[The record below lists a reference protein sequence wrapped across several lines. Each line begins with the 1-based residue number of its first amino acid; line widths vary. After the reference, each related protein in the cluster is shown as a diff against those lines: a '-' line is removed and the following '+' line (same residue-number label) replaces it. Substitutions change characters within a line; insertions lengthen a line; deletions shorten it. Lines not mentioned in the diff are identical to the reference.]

1 MDESSVVTNL
11 RARNPDA
18 FSDIV
23 DRYQLQIMRYL
34 YRLTGEL
41 ELAKDLTQDTFVQ
54 AFESI
59 PKTDPNSQLQLKPW
73 LFRVATNKAMQYYR
87 RKKIIRFIPFQHN
100 RDANISNNR
109 DHSDEIIE
117 RLTIE
122 DALCQVAV
130 QQRTC
135 LVLHFIEGF
144 KYREIAQTLG
154 ISEDAVRMR
163 VMRGQQ
169 AFRKIYTGGESK

>member
-54 AFESI
+54 VFESI

-87 RKKIIRFIPFQHN
+87 RKK
-100 RDANISNNR
+100 
-109 DHSDEIIE
+109 
-117 RLTIE
+117 
-122 DALCQVAV
+122 
-130 QQRTC
+130 
-135 LVLHFIEGF
+135 
-144 KYREIAQTLG
+144 
-154 ISEDAVRMR
+154 
-163 VMRGQQ
+163 
-169 AFRKIYTGGESK
+169 

>member
-1 MDESSVVTNL
+1 VTDL
-11 RARNPDA
+11 RAGKPDA
-18 FSDIV
+18 FRDIV
-23 DRYQLQIMRYL
+23 DRYQRQILRYL

-59 PKTDPNSQLQLKPW
+59 PKTDPDLPLQLRPW
-73 LFRVATNKAMQYYR
+73 LFRVATNKAMQHYR
-87 RKKIIRFIPFQHN
+87 RRKIVHFIPFAHS
-100 RDANISNNR
+100 RDVDISDSR
-109 DHSDEIIE
+109 DPSEEIIE
-117 RLTIE
+117 RLSVE

-135 LVLHFIEGF
+135 LVLHFVEGF

-154 ISEDAVRMR
+154 ISEDAVC
-163 VMRGQQ
+163 
-169 AFRKIYTGGESK
+169 RKDARYEGTKGVSQDLYRR

>member
-1 MDESSVVTNL
+1 MDESSVMTNL
-11 RARNPDA
+11 RAGKPDA
-18 FSDIV
+18 FNDIV
-23 DRYQLQIMRYL
+23 DHYQVQIMRYL

-59 PKTDPNSQLQLKPW
+59 QKTDPSSPLQLKPW
-73 LFRVATNKAMQYYR
+73 LFRIATNKAMQHYR
-87 RKKIIRFIPFQHN
+87 RKKIIPFIQFPHN
-100 RDANISNNR
+100 RDINISNNR
-109 DHSDEIIE
+109 DPSEGIIK
-117 RLTIE
+117 RLAVE
-122 DALCQVAV
+122 DALCHVPV

-135 LVLHFIEGF
+135 LVLHFVEGF

-163 VMRGQQ
+163 VTRGQQ
-169 AFRKIYTGGESK
+169 AFRNFYSGGEIK

>member
-1 MDESSVVTNL
+1 MDESSVVTDL
-11 RARNPDA
+11 RAGKTGA
-18 FSDIV
+18 FGDIV
-23 DRYQLQIMRYL
+23 DHYQLQIIRYL

-54 AFESI
+54 AFKSI
-59 PKTDPNSQLQLKPW
+59 PKTDPNSPFQLKPW

-87 RKKIIRFIPFQHN
+87 RQKIIRFIPFQHHRDVEMSDN
-100 RDANISNNR
+100 RDP
-109 DHSDEIIE
+109 SDEIIE

-122 DALCQVAV
+122 DTLCRVAV

-135 LVLHFIEGF
+135 LVLHFVEGF

-169 AFRKIYTGGESK
+169 AFRKIYTGGKSK

>member
-1 MDESSVVTNL
+1 MDESSVVADL
-11 RARNPDA
+11 RAGKPDA
-18 FSDIV
+18 FRDIV

-41 ELAKDLTQDTFVQ
+41 ELAKDLAQDTFVQ
-54 AFESI
+54 AFESV
-59 PKTDPNSQLQLKPW
+59 PKTDPNSPLQLKSW
-73 LFRVATNKAMQYYR
+73 LFRVATNKAIQYHR
-87 RKKIIRFIPFQHN
+87 RKKIVRFIPFQHD
-100 RDANISNNR
+100 RDANISSNR
-109 DHSDEIIE
+109 DPYRDIVE

-122 DALCQVAV
+122 DALCQVAI

-135 LVLHFIEGF
+135 LILHFIEGF

-169 AFRKIYTGGESK
+169 AFRKIYIGGESK

>member
-1 MDESSVVTNL
+1 LDESLVVTNL
-11 RARNPDA
+11 RAGKPDA
-18 FSDIV
+18 FRDIV
-23 DRYQLQIMRYL
+23 DRYQRQIIRYL

-59 PKTDPNSQLQLKPW
+59 PKTAPDSPLQLKPW
-73 LFRVATNKAMQYYR
+73 LFRVATNKAMQHYR

-100 RDANISNNR
+100 RDADISNKR
-109 DHSDEIIE
+109 DPSEEIIE
-117 RLTIE
+117 RLAVE
-122 DALCQVAV
+122 DALCRIAV